1 MPEREDRKKLDER
14 LDRLGR
20 EVLRSAAA
28 SDEELAE
35 RVSSAPF
42 LYTRVRARIALER
55 EQREEMTQRW
65 QIFSVLMRRAV
76 VLMAL
81 VASLSL
87 GVFLFA
93 RVRTE
98 TARAFSDEAFFGA
111 GRVGVERVLFEERGP
126 LSNDEVLATIMTDE
140 REVPR

>member
-1 MPEREDRKKLDER
+1 MPERDERRRVNER

-20 EVLRSAAA
+20 EVLRAA
-28 SDEELAE
+28 SVSDERLAE
-35 RVSSAPF
+35 RASSAPF
-42 LYTRVRARIALER
+42 LYTRVRARIAEER
-55 EQREEMTQRW
+55 ARREEMTQGW

-111 GRVGVERVLFEERGP
+111 SRVGVERILFQERAP
-126 LSNDEVLATIMTDE
+126 LSNDEVLTTIMTDE

>member
-1 MPEREDRKKLDER
+1 MPEKEERRQRNER

-20 EVLRSAAA
+20 EVLRAASA
-28 SDEELAE
+28 SDERLAE
-35 RVSSAPF
+35 RASSAPF
-42 LYTRVRARIALER
+42 LYTRVRARIAEER
-55 EQREEMTQRW
+55 ERREEMQGW
-65 QIFSVLMRRAV
+65 QIFSVLMRRAIV
-76 VLMAL
+76 MMTL
-81 VASLSL
+81 VATLSL

-93 RVRTE
+93 RVRTQ

-111 GRVGVERVLFEERGP
+111 SRVGVERILFQERAP

>member
-1 MPEREDRKKLDER
+1 MDER

-20 EVLRSAAA
+20 ELLRAA
-28 SDEELAE
+28 SESDEALAE

-42 LYTRVRARIALER
+42 LYTRVRARIARER
-55 EQREEMTQRW
+55 EQREMAQGW

-76 VLMAL
+76 VMMTL

-87 GVFLFA
+87 AVFLFA

-98 TARAFSDEAFFGA
+98 TTRAFSDEAFFGA
-111 GRVGVERVLFEERGP
+111 SRVGVERILFQERAP